1 MIVFFLIVVVVVVV
15 VVPSSPL
22 GILDSELPI
31 PVNERANLRLVGM
44 RIVSRRDVVRVFVY
58 DDYDYV
64 VDLGV
69 PVPVLPEGS
78 SDGARTVPGREGCG

>member
-1 MIVFFLIVVVVVVV
+1 MIVFFLIVVVV

-58 DDYDYV
+58 DDYDDA
-64 VDLGV
+64 DLGV